1 MTAITI
7 PISTPGA
14 GESATALT
22 RAADAVEKLAKGM
35 DYERVAA
42 INAANATKQAS
53 EAAKQAALAVTQL
66 AAAEAKA
73 EQAMVKRAQA
83 TVAAGRMVQSTS
95 VNMVQGTRF
104 DTVRRIDPGNVDPEW
119 AGGGR
124 GGAGPSRAQ
133 NALVKGGNAA
143 SLASTAGIS
152 SPAVSTIV
160 NAATSAEGMG
170 GALTMGL
177 LAGAALIVKATFDKV
192 AKAAADVAATF
203 DAARDAEKQF
213 TAARSAANQAGL
225 SVYERTKQ
233 NATLTASQS
242 GDAGISRAQALAKT
256 QHISVDDAL
265 SMTAAGLTPDQ
276 ERAAILA
283 SKTLGMSVGEASAK
297 IKAGRWMGSP
307 EQIVAGLSGGRMNS
321 GEVQGRAAKLAT
333 TSYGLITDRA
343 DSAIAD
349 ASLAEFDLI
358 ERAGEGAA
366 ENEQGFKDKRDPRK
380 SFARDMRKGAKEKI
394 GSAGDADEKERL
406 RQQYNFVIDSFV
418 PGQKILNG
426 AAR

>member
-14 GESATALT
+14 GESANALN

-35 DYERVAA
+35 EHER
-42 INAANATKQAS
+42 
-53 EAAKQAALAVTQL
+53 QAATGAATETKKAAQAATEL
-66 AAAEAKA
+66 AAAEGRA

-95 VNMVQGTRF
+95 VNFAQGTRF
-104 DTVRRIDPGNVDPEW
+104 DTVRRVDPGNMDPEW

-124 GGAGPSRAQ
+124 GGGPSRAQ

-143 SLASTAGIS
+143 ALASTAGVS

-170 GALTMGL
+170 GAITMGL
-177 LAGAALIVKATFDKV
+177 LASAALVVKATFDKV

-203 DAARDAEKQF
+203 NAARDAEKQYS
-213 TAARSAANQAGL
+213 AAKSAANQAGL

-233 NATLTASQS
+233 NATLTAGQS
-242 GDAGISRAQALAKT
+242 GDAGISRAQAIAKSRG
-256 QHISVDDAL
+256 ISIDDAL
-265 SMTAAGLTPDQ
+265 SMTAAGLTGDQ

-283 SKTLGMSVGEASAK
+283 SKTLGISVSEASGK
-297 IKAGRWMGSP
+297 IKAGRWMGTP
-307 EQIVAGLSGGRMNS
+307 EQIVAGISGGRLNAK
-321 GEVQGRAAKLAT
+321 EVQGRAAKLAT
-333 TSYGLITDRA
+333 SSYGLMSSSA
-343 DSAIAD
+343 DAAIAD
-349 ASLAEFDLI
+349 SSLAEFGLI
-358 ERAGEGAA
+358 ERAGEGAS
-366 ENEQGFKDKRDPRK
+366 ENEKGFIDKKDLRK
-380 SFARDMRKGAKEKI
+380 SFTRDMRRDAKNKI
-394 GSAGDADEKERL
+394 NGAGDSDEKERL
-406 RQQYNFVIDSFV
+406 RLQYNFVIDSYV